1 MSIWFPLNAL
11 SRTTDPTTFSRG
23 QALYR
28 AQKIARFDL
37 KPARSGSAG
46 FWELTGK
53 VQGTQPQPYEVSV
66 DLQLLPDAQGGLT
79 LGLWHGDCD
88 CPVGFSCK
96 HAVALLVKA
105 ANEGERMVDALSG
118 LTPQERAQKAA
129 ALALQQ
135 QQVAEQ
141 QRRQRQTQLA
151 ERWLLDP
158 DSVPAPANRLLAA
171 VGVARPPDAQSPIY
185 LLSVHHSLGERS
197 VLRIGLGASTLKV
210 KGGWSKPRSVT
221 PHYFR
226 SSQHQ
231 GQAVELTELD
241 HDILTLL
248 IALPPVVDTVHYSG
262 ASDWTL
268 DTVAAALVLERVSA
282 TGRLFWREDNGALGE
297 PIAWGPAL
305 PLAWR
310 WEEQTETSAHH
321 PDPPEPVWR
330 LQPQL
335 TPPQAMLCANKPLL
349 YLHLSRRTC
358 GPVEGGADPHQH
370 DLLQAPALPLQ
381 VMQKNPVALLRR
393 LGTAVALPPVLPAQ
407 RRVGGV
413 PTWRLYLSR
422 LIDLESSTP
431 TAPHTLSVQLD
442 FDYEGCQGWWMDA
455 ENPVVFEREGG
466 DSVLLQRDL
475 GSEAQALE
483 RLRELGLAHQED
495 GIFGLANGVSL
506 TRWLQWADA
515 QFQPLR
521 EAGFAVDMDADL
533 HHWVR
538 PAGELTVDLVPQD
551 GSEGGGETSAWFD
564 LSLGLEVNGQRVNLL
579 PILPQ
584 IIADLRQT
592 EQGPEPVWPEH
603 IYLPTANGQGFYRVA
618 TAPLKPWLDGLLE
631 LFDDRAKDF
640 DADSLR
646 LSRIDAL
653 RARVALGEGVVWQG
667 AQGLNELAERLKGQT
682 GLPSTPLPEGLHAEL
697 RPYQHQGL
705 DWLQFLRRHGLA
717 GILADDM
724 GLGKTLQTLAHIQCE
739 KEAGRL
745 DRPALVVVPVSLLGN
760 WQREAARFCPG
771 LRCRVLHGA
780 ERHGQA
786 ADLAQADLVLTS
798 YSLLYRD
805 RERWLAQAWH
815 LVVLDEAQNIKNAA
829 TQSAQVAGELNTRH
843 RLCLSGTPIE
853 NHLGEIWSLFHFLM
867 PGFLGS
873 QPRFAKRFR
882 QPIEK
887 HGDSARMAQLRA
899 RLTPFILRRTK
910 QLVAT
915 ELPPKVETVMSV
927 EIGGQQADLYETIRL
942 SMEQTVRQAIT
953 SKGLAKSQIAIL
965 DALLKLRQVCCDPRL
980 VKTEAATKV
989 KASAKLEQLMEMLPE
1004 MLAEGR
1010 RILLFSQFTSML
1022 SLIEDE
1028 LRKHKLTWTKLT
1040 GQTQKRDDVI
1050 ARFTSGEVPIFLIS
1064 LKAGGVGLNLPQ
1076 ADTVIHYDPWWNPA
1090 AENQATDR
1098 AHRIGQTQSVW
1109 VIKLVAQGTIEERIL
1124 ALQERKAEL
1133 ARELYSGAAARKQP
1147 LFTQDDV
1154 QALLLPMN

>member
-1 MSIWFPLNAL
+1 MWFPITSLL
-11 SRTTDPTTFSRG
+11 RTTDPTTFSRG

-28 AQKIARFDL
+28 AQQIQAFSL

-46 FWELTGK
+46 FWALTGK
-53 VQGTQPQPYEVSV
+53 VQGTQPQPYGVSV
-66 DLQLLPDAQGGLT
+66 DLQLFSDAQGGLT
-79 LGLWHGDCD
+79 VGLWHGHCD

-96 HAVALLVKA
+96 HAVALLVQA
-105 ANEGERMVDALSG
+105 AHEGERIVNALSG
-118 LTPQERAQKAA
+118 LTPQERAQKIAAA
-129 ALALQQ
+129 ALLQQ
-135 QQVAEQ
+135 QAAEQ
-141 QRRQRQTQLA
+141 QRRQRQTELA
-151 ERWLLDP
+151 ERWLLGP
-158 DSVPAPANRLLAA
+158 DNALASANRLLAA
-171 VGVARPPDAQSPIY
+171 AGLARSPGAQSPVY
-185 LLSVHHSLGERS
+185 LLSVHRSLGERP
-197 VLRIGLGASTLKV
+197 VLQLGLGASSLKAQ
-210 KGGWSKPRSVT
+210 GGWSKPRSVT
-221 PHYFR
+221 PLYFR
-226 SSQHQ
+226 GQHH
-231 GQAVELTELD
+231 GQAIDVTDLD
-241 HDILTLL
+241 HDILALL
-248 IALPPVVDTVHYSG
+248 GALPPVVDPARYSG
-262 ASDWTL
+262 ACDWTL

-282 TGRLFWREDNGALGE
+282 TGRLFWRENNGAVGE
-297 PIAWGPAL
+297 PIAWGPKL

-310 WEEQTETSAHH
+310 WEEQ
-321 PDPPEPVWR
+321 PDSTPPGQDTVWR

-349 YLHLSRRTC
+349 YLHLSRHTC
-358 GPVEGGADPHQH
+358 GPVEGGGDPHQH
-370 DLLQAPALPLQ
+370 DLLQAPELPLH
-381 VMQKNPVALLRR
+381 VMQKHLVALLRR
-393 LGTAVALPPVLPAQ
+393 LGHAVAPPPVLPTL
-407 RRVGGV
+407 RRAGGV
-413 PTWRLYLSR
+413 PVWRLHLSR
-422 LIDLESSTP
+422 HVHLASNVSTHP
-431 TAPHTLSVQLD
+431 QGLSVQLD
-442 FDYEGCQGWWMDA
+442 FDYEGCQGWWPDD
-455 ENPVVFEREGG
+455 ETPVMFERDVG
-466 DSVLLQRDL
+466 DSVLLLRDL
-475 GSEAQALE
+475 SSEAQALE
-483 RLRELGLAHQED
+483 RLHGLGLAHDDD
-495 GIFGLANGVSL
+495 GIFVLADRISP
-506 TRWLQWADA
+506 TRWLQWADT
-515 QFQPLR
+515 QFQPLMD
-521 EAGFAVDMDADL
+521 AGFVVGMDADL
-533 HHWVR
+533 RHWVR
-538 PAGELTVDLVPQD
+538 PAGELTVDVAPQGD
-551 GSEGGGETSAWFD
+551 SETSAWFD
-564 LSLGLEVNGQRVNLL
+564 LSLGLEVNGQRINLL
-579 PILPQ
+579 PVLPQ
-584 IIADLRQT
+584 IIADLRET
-592 EQGPEPVWPEH
+592 EQSPEPVWPEH
-603 IYLPTANGQGFYRVA
+603 IYLPTPDGQGFYRVA

-631 LFDDRAKDF
+631 LFDDRAQDF

-653 RARVALGEGVVWQG
+653 RARVVLGEGVVWQG
-667 AQGLNELAERLKGQT
+667 AQGLSELAERLRGQT
-682 GLPSTPLPEGLHAEL
+682 GLPLTPLPEGLHAEL

-705 DWLQFLRRHGLA
+705 DWLQFLRSHGLA

-771 LRCRVLHGA
+771 LRCLVLHGA

-786 ADLAQADLVLTS
+786 ADLMQADLVLTS
-798 YSLLYRD
+798 YSLLHRD
-805 RERWLAQAWH
+805 RERWLAQTWH

-829 TQSAQVAGELNTRH
+829 TQSAQVAGELDTRH

-873 QPRFAKRFR
+873 QPRFSKRFR

-927 EIGGQQADLYETIRL
+927 ELGGQQADLYETIRL
-942 SMEQTVRQAIT
+942 SMEQAVREAIT
-953 SKGLAKSQIAIL
+953 DKGLAKSQIAIL

-980 VKTEAATKV
+980 VKTGAAAKV
-989 KASAKLEQLMEMLPE
+989 KTSAKLEQLME

-1028 LRKHKLTWTKLT
+1028 LRKHKLSWTKLT
-1040 GQTQKRDDVI
+1040 GQTQKRDEVI
-1050 ARFTSGEVPIFLIS
+1050 ARFTSCEVPIFLIS

-1098 AHRIGQTQSVW
+1098 AHRIGQTQSLW

-1133 ARELYSGAAARKQP
+1133 ARELYSGSTARKQP

-1154 QALLLPMN
+1154 QALLRPMEQTVWAAR